1 MTAAPLLKLDNFK
14 SKMLYCRKPQH
25 RKQKRV
31 LFFARAAMTVRA
43 FFKIAASDTGLF
55 TASLENNVRPIPPA
69 V

>member
-1 MTAAPLLKLDNFK
+1 MVRF
-14 SKMLYCRKPQH
+14 YYRKPQH
-25 RKQKRV
+25 RKQKRI

-43 FFKIAASDTGLF
+43 FFKITASDTGLF

>member
-1 MTAAPLLKLDNFK
+1 
-14 SKMLYCRKPQH
+14 MLYCRKPQH

-55 TASLENNVRPIPPA
+55 TASLKNNVRPIPPA